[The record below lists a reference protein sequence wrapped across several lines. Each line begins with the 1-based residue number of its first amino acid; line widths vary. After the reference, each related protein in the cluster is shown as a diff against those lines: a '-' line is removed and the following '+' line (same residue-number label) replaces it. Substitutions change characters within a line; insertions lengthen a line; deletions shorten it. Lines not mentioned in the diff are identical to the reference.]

1 MQTLL
6 SLYYKNQT
14 DLAGLGPYTTPLAHL
29 KECSQRKSKQSADV
43 NHMFYDNHLKA
54 IPCTT
59 II

>member
-6 SLYYKNQT
+6 SLYYKTKQISWAWT
-14 DLAGLGPYTTPLAHL
+14 YTKPLEHL
-29 KECSQRKSKQSADV
+29 KECSQRKSKQSTDV
-43 NHMFYDNHLKA
+43 NHMFYDNYLKA